1 MDKYW
6 NFQDFELDFG
16 DFVEWEKY
24 WVKISG
30 EIRILEIS
38 RRVNIRDFE
47 EPELCFG
54 DEALDTITNWKCSQ
68 IVFERASPLNT
79 NLDSRNFGDS
89 IFTRCYPTLEND
101 SPVVDSTKKRPE
113 FQNFEESRYME
124 RMCKNFSKNS
134 PLHVSPLRFSRV
146 QRSVSMLSILSSGK
160 SRPVLIVSRI
170 SILFL
175 LLLLLSPSPPP
186 RQLGSKQTLR

>member
-6 NFQDFELDFG
+6 NFRDFQLDFG

-79 NLDSRNFGDS
+79 NLDSRNFGDLDIHEMLS
-89 IFTRCYPTLEND
+89 DPGKRFPCRRFDEKTSRIPKFRGI
-101 SPVVDSTKKRPE
+101 PVHGTDVQKL
-113 FQNFEESRYME
+113 FE
-124 RMCKNFSKNS
+124 KFSS
-134 PLHVSPLRFSRV
+134 SRFS
-146 QRSVSMLSILSSGK
+146 SSFLK
-160 SRPVLIVSRI
+160 SPNKCIDAINPFVRRI
-170 SILFL
+170 QARFNRFEIENID
-175 LLLLLSPSPPP
+175 PPP
-186 RQLGSKQTLR
+186 APPPPLSLPSSAATW